1 MRRNVDFH
9 DLLSEE
15 ARPLHPFTT
24 YDLVANIVH
33 DGKPDSGTYRVQMIN
48 HVGVTLS
55 RTKKRDHL
63 QATGK
68 WYELEDLHVK
78 EILPQIITLTES
90 YIQVR
95 QRMLLILNEIY
106 SYRSGG

>member
-1 MRRNVDFH
+1 MCRNVDFY

-15 ARPLHPFTT
+15 AKSSHPFTT
-24 YDLVANIVH
+24 YDLIANIVH
-33 DGKPDSGTYRVQMIN
+33 DGKPDSGTYRIQMIN
-48 HVGVTLS
+48 HVSDNFVNET
-55 RTKKRDHL
+55 RERL

-90 YIQVR
+90 YIQVCCG
-95 QRMLLILNEIY
+95 ECVV
-106 SYRSGG
+106 